1 MNPTD
6 ILLSMNG
13 SPVVNPLSKSTREL
27 QTVASSSTIP
37 PPISKRPIPIAAPDQ
52 IVEEDEET
60 SSPESEEV
68 SDDENDLPDADAYA
82 ARLLSQSQ
90 SQPSRSAPSRSTKP
104 KRNPSLLWRES
115 ISGVPIPEDNV
126 REDEVDRS
134 GWATVVLPNKSE
146 IQFDP
151 LALDRVALN
160 EELVLRGLSA
170 KEREEVGKVVQAEV
184 VKALQSKIQ
193 SWC

>member
-1 MNPTD
+1 M
-6 ILLSMNG
+6 
-13 SPVVNPLSKSTREL
+13 
-27 QTVASSSTIP
+27 A
-37 PPISKRPIPIAAPDQ
+37 KRPIPTAAPDQ
-52 IVEEDEET
+52 IVEEDEEE
-60 SSPESEEV
+60 SSSDTGSEEEA

-90 SQPSRSAPSRSTKP
+90 SQPNRSAPSRSTKP

-115 ISGVPIPEDNV
+115 ISGVPIAERDEGV
-126 REDEVDRS
+126 DEVDRS

-160 EELVLRGLSA
+160 EELVLRGLSV